1 MSMTKRTLAL
11 LLAVLLMVGVLPMQ
25 THAAETGTAITAT
38 ELPGL
43 SRLEQPSDEKETE
56 AYAPD
61 EPVTTVKRAR
71 GIRRVTFFRLCRQQP
86 VSSSHSASFTGSHL
100 PQ

>member
-1 MSMTKRTLAL
+1 MSMTKRMLAR

-61 EPVTTVKRAR
+61 EPVTVIVKMEEPAVLATMTWLPNPALPV
-71 GIRRVTFFRLCRQQP
+71 RRFPIT
-86 VSSSHSASFTGSHL
+86 
-100 PQ
+100 